1 MGNLNGKKFAV
12 FIDSLFNEQ
21 EFIYPY
27 YRLQEA
33 GASVI
38 IAGSEAREYKGE
50 NGMTAATETAFAD
63 LSADQLDGIVIAG
76 GYGPDKMRKN
86 EACLNLVR
94 AMHEKNKIIAFICHA
109 GWVPVSAGI
118 LKGKRATST
127 LSIKDDMIN
136 AGCLWEDSEVVVDGN
151 LISSRAPHD
160 LPAFTRAIIAC
171 LTGGK
176 ALKRYDLS

>member
-12 FIDSLFNEQ
+12 FIDPLFNEQ

-33 GASVI
+33 GASVV
-38 IAGSEAREYKGE
+38 IAGSAVTGLTGE
-50 NGMTAATETAFAD
+50 NGMSAATEIAFSELDAG
-63 LSADQLDGIVIAG
+63 QLDGIVIAG

-94 AMHEKNKIIAFICHA
+94 AMHEKNKLIAFICHA
-109 GWVPVSAGI
+109 GWVPISAGI

-151 LISSRAPHD
+151 LVSSRAPHD
-160 LPAFTRAIIAC
+160 LPAFTRTIIAC
-171 LTGGK
+171 FTGNK